1 MKFTKLSLVAV
12 LTATTMSST
21 LVADEVE
28 LSANVSAT
36 NNYVWRGMTQSAN
49 KTAVQGG
56 LDVGYS
62 GLYLGT
68 WVSNVDFGSDATTEI
83 DGYVGYGGEVAG
95 IEYDLGYIQ
104 FAYLN
109 EGDANFEEAYLGL
122 SKDFGV
128 ASLGATY
135 SIGIDDAPDDI
146 ALEAAIGL
154 PQDYSLDLGWGDYD
168 TVGSRYSVGVSKSF
182 DKVDFSLSYHEFTH
196 DTTDSN
202 DEKNIVVSVGTDF

>member
-128 ASLGATY
+128 ASFGATY
-135 SIGIDDAPDDI
+135 SMGIDDAPDDI